1 MAVEVLNHFPFPVLR
16 ARNSSPSGKKCMWNG
31 MRMSTLCE
39 KSVFQFYFCLQ
50 PAKKSSPL
58 SVVVSTP
65 NAATAALDNPT
76 VEGSAARPPV
86 QANSE
91 TVQPTAITTS
101 PPRKGGISIGSGT
114 TTLLVL
120 ADLLLNPL

>member
-1 MAVEVLNHFPFPVLR
+1 
-16 ARNSSPSGKKCMWNG
+16 
-31 MRMSTLCE
+31 MSTLCE

-50 PAKKSSPL
+50 PAKKSSRL

-91 TVQPTAITTS
+91 TVQPTAITTCL
-101 PPRKGGISIGSGT
+101 PRKGGISIGSGT
-114 TTLLVL
+114 TPIGEVTDSQPDVTYSRPGRGSLGYGG
-120 ADLLLNPL
+120 NMEQCRQRHSSEQ